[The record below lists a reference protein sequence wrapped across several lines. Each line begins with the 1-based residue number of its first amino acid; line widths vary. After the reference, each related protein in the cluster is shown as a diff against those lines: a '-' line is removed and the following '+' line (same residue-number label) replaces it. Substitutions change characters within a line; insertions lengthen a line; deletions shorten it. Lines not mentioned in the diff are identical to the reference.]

1 MLVAGFPC
9 LGALPHRSHLP
20 QAVVFKMAMDAN
32 AHEKRTAGNALLA
45 EQTRAQITLDSIGDG
60 VISADGEGKVTYL
73 NLAAERMTG
82 WTRDEATSRMFAEV
96 FHIIHCDTR
105 EPVPNPMELAVRQ
118 NGAVGLPANTV
129 LVRRD
134 GLETAIEDSTAPIH
148 DQGGQI
154 VGSVMVFRDVGKAR
168 VMESQL
174 SHLSQHDFLTGL
186 PNRMLL
192 NDRLKN
198 ALALARRHRTKVA
211 VLFVDVDRFKQI
223 NDSLGHSI
231 GDKVLQV
238 LGRRLEE
245 TVRESDTVCRHG
257 GDEFV
262 IVLSEVEHAQNA
274 ARHAEK
280 IRVALS
286 PPHTIEQHDLHVNV
300 SIGISVF
307 PDDGQDAETLIEH
320 ADAAMYHAKESGRNN
335 YRVFQPGMKRLNGKT
350 ANAQDPAR
358 GSPER
363 QGSAWNT
370 RRTVSAVQ
378 SDTRA
383 VRDEWQR
390 R

>member
-1 MLVAGFPC
+1 
-9 LGALPHRSHLP
+9 
-20 QAVVFKMAMDAN
+20 MDAN
-32 AHEKRTAGNALLA
+32 AHEKRTADHALLA
-45 EQTRAQITLDSIGDG
+45 ERERAQITLDSIGDG
-60 VISADGEGKVTYL
+60 VISTDKKGKVTYL
-73 NLAAERMTG
+73 NLVAERMTG
-82 WTRDEATSRMFAEV
+82 WPRDEAIGRMFTEV
-96 FHIIHCDTR
+96 FRIIHCETR

-118 NGAVGLPANTV
+118 NGTVGLPAHTV

-134 GLETAIEDSTAPIH
+134 GLESAIEDSTAPIH
-148 DQGGQI
+148 DQRGQLVGG
-154 VGSVMVFRDVGKAR
+154 VMVFRDVGKAR
-168 VMESQL
+168 VMESKL

-198 ALALARRHRTKVA
+198 AMALARRHRKRVA

-238 LGRRLEE
+238 LGKRLEE
-245 TVRESDTVCRHG
+245 TVRESDTVCRYG

-274 ARHAEK
+274 ARYAEK
-280 IRVALS
+280 IRAVLS
-286 PPHTIEQHDLHVNV
+286 SPHTIAQHDLRVNV

-307 PDDGQDAETLIEH
+307 PDDGQDAEALIEC

-335 YRVFQPGMKRLNGKT
+335 YRVFKPGMKRLGGKT
-350 ANAQDPAR
+350 ANAQGPVR
-358 GSPER
+358 RPPER
-363 QGSAWNT
+363 QDSAWHT
-370 RRTVSAVQ
+370 RRTVSVVQ
-378 SDTRA
+378 SATRS
-383 VRDEWQR
+383 VRDYEQR